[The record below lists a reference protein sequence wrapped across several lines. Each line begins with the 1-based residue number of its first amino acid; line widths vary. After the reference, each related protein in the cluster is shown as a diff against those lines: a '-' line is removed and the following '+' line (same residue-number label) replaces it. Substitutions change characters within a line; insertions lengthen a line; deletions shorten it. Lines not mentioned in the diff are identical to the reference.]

1 MLVSAL
7 GRILNPTS
15 LVSPTKL
22 VFVFTGANV
31 TVASP
36 TFTFTLDQGGR
47 ENATDATKGITITEG
62 QLSFTYVGDKG
73 YENSVFAQEKTLS

>member
-1 MLVSAL
+1 VLVSAL

-36 TFTFTLDQGGR
+36 TFTFTLEVVGYVIAKS
-47 ENATDATKGITITEG
+47 EA
-62 QLSFTYVGDKG
+62 LSSTSFNVILKLEVVG
-73 YENSVFAQEKTLS
+73 LI